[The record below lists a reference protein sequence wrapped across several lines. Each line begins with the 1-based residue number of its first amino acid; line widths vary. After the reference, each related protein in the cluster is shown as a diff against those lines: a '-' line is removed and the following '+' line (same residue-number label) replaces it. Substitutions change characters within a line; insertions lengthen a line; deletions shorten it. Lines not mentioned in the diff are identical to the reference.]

1 MREATH
7 CRLMHVCYRAASFA
21 RVSSPPSRRAPAPA
35 VMVAGNWPLLQRIP
49 RRRFLRLRRNR
60 RIISLVGALL
70 IAALIAGFVEHD
82 SPLPH
87 ALTVAC
93 VCAWVLATTWTTKQ
107 RWLRWLRDDFADEV
121 SAKMEGIRRA
131 APFN

>member
-1 MREATH
+1 MS
-7 CRLMHVCYRAASFA
+7 AAP
-21 RVSSPPSRRAPAPA
+21 VRRTLTPIAPL
-35 VMVAGNWPLLQRIP
+35 AGSWPLLARIP
-49 RRRFLRLRRNR
+49 RRRFLRLRREG
-60 RIISLVGALL
+60 RIASLAGALL

-87 ALTVAC
+87 LLTVAC
-93 VCAWVLATTWTTKQ
+93 AGAWVLATTWMFKQ

-121 SAKMEGIRRA
+121 SAKLDGIRRA